1 MSTTTLYT
9 PQVLGLATEL
19 ASFPLDGSLNCQGA
33 ARSPVCGS
41 AIAIGLDLD
50 EAGAI
55 TRIGMKV
62 HACAIG
68 QAAAAILARA
78 AIGNDRNALMLALNQ
93 IEDWLVGQRLEL
105 PSWPGL
111 EVLASARDF
120 PARHGAILLPWRAAL
135 DALP

>member
-9 PQVLGLATEL
+9 PQVLALATEL

-41 AIAIGLDLD
+41 AIAIALDLD

-111 EVLASARDF
+111 EVIASARDF